1 MIEFQEIHPRKIVN
15 VHRHVDGPWFWDKYS
30 AHPYVGCRSGCL
42 FCYLRGGRYLGRRD
56 PTTFDTLIQVK
67 VDAASLLRKEL
78 GRLEKD
84 VIVCGDWQQPAE
96 DRYKLSRAMLE
107 VVYDLGFPL
116 FVVERSPLITRDLD
130 LLRSISSRAWAGVSL
145 SLSGLDEELK
155 QTFEPRSPGVRR
167 RLEAMKTLADGGIL
181 VGASLMPILP
191 GVGDRPAQLEETI
204 LAVRDHGGTFVL
216 GGGLTM
222 EGVQAELALAAA
234 RTLKPELDEA
244 WRELYRWDVHGEP
257 TNSPEPTYAARL
269 QRTVRELCEKVGL
282 NHRVPRHVPAGPL
295 AVNKRIAEQLFLKA
309 YDLELELAHSSRIW
323 AYRRAAWTVDEYDV
337 SLMEIHREGGETAL
351 RQLPGIG
358 VRLAAQI
365 GAWLMSEGSE
375 AQA

>member
-1 MIEFQEIHPRKIVN
+1 
-15 VHRHVDGPWFWDKYS
+15 
-30 AHPYVGCRSGCL
+30 
-42 FCYLRGGRYLGRRD
+42 
-56 PTTFDTLIQVK
+56 
-67 VDAASLLRKEL
+67 
-78 GRLEKD
+78 
-84 VIVCGDWQQPAE
+84 
-96 DRYKLSRAMLE
+96 
-107 VVYDLGFPL
+107 
-116 FVVERSPLITRDLD
+116 
-130 LLRSISSRAWAGVSL
+130 
-145 SLSGLDEELK
+145 
-155 QTFEPRSPGVRR
+155 
-167 RLEAMKTLADGGIL
+167 
-181 VGASLMPILP
+181 
-191 GVGDRPAQLEETI
+191 
-204 LAVRDHGGTFVL
+204 
-216 GGGLTM
+216 M